1 MPYSVRKQDNKYCV
15 YKKDSGEKV
24 GCTAGNKEALRKY
37 MAALHMNENNTTMK
51 LADLVKENAQGIEAM
66 STEQKK
72 AFLEAVYKFADH
84 ANNIYRSHSI
94 QETAKALNHMIEA
107 ANHLTLSETED
118 WFDKVT
124 VSRHMKQLGEAQKIF
139 EKTATE
145 MSTLQQRLESAYED
159 IGGVLGKYYD
169 IGSMVNEAAE
179 SGPDYQTFFKKALKK
194 FKVSGPQD
202 LESDKSKKKFF
213 NYVDANYTSE
223 KEKVASAEPKP
234 KEKEEPKKEVDEAVI
249 FPTAIGAATPFGGP
263 VSLLAAIMYGII
275 VGVPFIS
282 TFLPEWFRDKVER
295 YRLNKNSTKEE
306 LKSAAKDLYSKITPK
321 EKSVLDKYLVGFT
334 SGKDKNQRIMAV
346 KKAQKYMDKLSAR
359 YPKEETNESTYAFG
373 SPVLESNAR
382 KKVWNMIIRNSSDM
396 SKLKKIGSLAES
408 ITGTKTPI
416 VDMGDAHE
424 LVDNLSSKQFERF
437 YNSLKK
443 I

>member
-139 EKTATE
+139 EKTDFE
-145 MSTLQQRLESAYED
+145 KIKD
-159 IGGVLGKYYD
+159 IYMEIITTTNK
-169 IGSMVNEAAE
+169 
-179 SGPDYQTFFKKALKK
+179 
-194 FKVSGPQD
+194 D
-202 LESDKSKKKFF
+202 LEPINHIVPGD
-213 NYVDANYTSE
+213 
-223 KEKVASAEPKP
+223 PILG
-234 KEKEEPKKEVDEAVI
+234 VI
-249 FPTAIGAATPFGGP
+249 F
-263 VSLLAAIMYGII
+263 MYSIY
-275 VGVPFIS
+275 FYLNNENRFF
-282 TFLPEWFRDKVER
+282 FL
-295 YRLNKNSTKEE
+295 T
-306 LKSAAKDLYSKITPK
+306 
-321 EKSVLDKYLVGFT
+321 
-334 SGKDKNQRIMAV
+334 
-346 KKAQKYMDKLSAR
+346 
-359 YPKEETNESTYAFG
+359 
-373 SPVLESNAR
+373 
-382 KKVWNMIIRNSSDM
+382 RN
-396 SKLKKIGSLAES
+396 I
-408 ITGTKTPI
+408 
-416 VDMGDAHE
+416 
-424 LVDNLSSKQFERF
+424 
-437 YNSLKK
+437 
-443 I
+443 